1 MRIPSL
7 NLRSAFVI
15 SLARRKERLEAFW
28 KNLPSSLARRDIEWL
43 EAVDGQVARGTQT
56 ASELLQGTGGALKQT
71 RVLRVRR
78 AAARRAAAALLEED
92 L

>member
-1 MRIPSL
+1 M
-7 NLRSAFVI
+7 
-15 SLARRKERLEAFW
+15 
-28 KNLPSSLARRDIEWL
+28 
-43 EAVDGQVARGTQT
+43 DGQVARGTQT